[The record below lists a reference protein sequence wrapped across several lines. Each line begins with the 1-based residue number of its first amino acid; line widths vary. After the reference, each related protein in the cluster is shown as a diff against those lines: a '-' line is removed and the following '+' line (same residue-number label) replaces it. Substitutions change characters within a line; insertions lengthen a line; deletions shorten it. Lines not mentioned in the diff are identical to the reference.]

1 MINLKYYET
10 TKLIEVFMAN
20 IKNISK
26 IAEKWM
32 RQSSVS
38 EQSYTEGIQS
48 PRSDWATSTSEAN
61 DSYKKGIQASIA
73 KDSFLKGVKRAGTSK
88 WQTQALNKGPARW
101 SDGINK
107 SGSSYADGF
116 QPYLEV
122 ISRTQL
128 PKRGPKGDPSNI
140 QRVSVMAKAMHDE
153 KVKRQG

>member
-1 MINLKYYET
+1 
-10 TKLIEVFMAN
+10 MAN

-38 EQSYTEGIQS
+38 EQSYTEGVQS
-48 PRSDWATSTSEAN
+48 PRADWATVTAEAN
-61 DSYKKGIQASIA
+61 DSYKKGIQASIG

-88 WQTQALNKGPARW
+88 WQQQTLAKGPGRW
-101 SDGINK
+101 TDGINK

-140 QRVSVMAKAMHDE
+140 NRVSVMSKALHDE